1 MSNAAELSKVSLK
14 LDEGLRLRMYK
25 CPAGFNTVGYG
36 FNLDANRITQDIADA
51 LLEIKVKETEGA
63 CADYEYWPALSD
75 ERKAVLI
82 NLCYCVGSVGFSN
95 FNRMQEAL
103 MRGEYTQAAVEILD
117 SAFADQTGD
126 RAKRLALTM
135 RDGS

>member
-1 MSNAAELSKVSLK
+1 MSNAVELAKVSIRP
-14 LDEGLRLRMYK
+14 DEGLRLKMYK

-36 FNLDANRITQDIADA
+36 FNLDANLITHDIADA

-75 ERKAVLI
+75 QRKAALI

-95 FNRMQEAL
+95 FHRMQAAL
-103 MRGEYTQAAVEILD
+103 MRGDYEQAAVEILD
-117 SAFADQTGD
+117 SAFASQTGD
-126 RAKRLALTM
+126 RAKRLATTM
-135 RDGS
+135 KDGS